1 MYSFLVRMDNEKE
14 NLLKEKY
21 TELRLIDQQI
31 RQIQKQLQ
39 DLENQII
46 EIMYVQQSLD
56 ELKNVKNG
64 TEILVPVSNGI
75 FAKAA
80 LKENND
86 LLVNVGANT
95 VVEKDVDSV
104 KKMLETNI
112 NEIKKLEQYFLQ
124 ELQKLGLQAT
134 SIEKEMNSLMSE
146 K

>member
-1 MYSFLVRMDNEKE
+1 MDAEKE

-39 DLENQII
+39 ELENQVL

-56 ELKNVKNG
+56 DLKEVKVG
-64 TEILVPVSNGI
+64 KEILVPVSNGI

-80 LKENND
+80 LKENNE

-95 VVEKDVDSV
+95 VVSKDVDSV
-104 KKMLETNI
+104 KKMLEENI
-112 NEIKKLEQYFLQ
+112 NEIKKLETRFLQ
-124 ELQKLGLQAT
+124 DLQQLSMRAT
-134 SIEKEMNSLMSE
+134 GIEKEMSTLV